1 MFSRVLVILSH
12 VSYPYGVIRQIEG
25 FPVYGV
31 AQPTIQGVKNV
42 LTSIYQKTP
51 NVLWINL
58 REEPFVYI
66 NGIPYVLRDTTVTL
80 RNLKS
85 FSGITPTTLEII
97 EKKLKNDVI
106 KELQIYNGK
115 ILLHTEIEN
124 GTIVP
129 IWEDCTPNAVLSL
142 NEAMELV
149 RREMLSS
156 SSTIE
161 EGSQD
166 ILPNGSRAVFNL
178 TYVRNP
184 QTAESTP
191 EATDLDSL
199 IRILKDVDLKTTSVV
214 LNCQI
219 GLGRSTLGTI
229 TTSLIMSWL
238 SKASTDSTSLS
249 PLIGTLNL
257 SAFVNYQ
264 VIHSLLRVVR
274 NGIECKRIVDQVIDK
289 CGKYINIRDIIEEC
303 RQQSETETDP
313 LQKAK
318 YREKGLLALERY
330 FWVILFQN
338 YLDQNPPG
346 VTFKNLVSFKEWL
359 AKHPEFETIR

>member
-1 MFSRVLVILSH
+1 MCRKID
-12 VSYPYGVIRQIEG
+12 G

-51 NVLWINL
+51 NILWINL
-58 REEPFVYI
+58 REEPFIYI

-85 FSGITPTTLEII
+85 FSGITPMSLEII
-97 EKKLKNDVI
+97 EKKLKKDVL
-106 KELQIYNGK
+106 KELQAYNGK
-115 ILLHTEIEN
+115 ILLHTEADN
-124 GTIVP
+124 GAVTP

-149 RREMLSS
+149 RKEMVANNDDSSSDASHDMLS
-156 SSTIE
+156 
-161 EGSQD
+161 
-166 ILPNGSRAVFNL
+166 NGNRAVYNL
-178 TYVRNP
+178 TYYRTP

-191 EATDLDSL
+191 ESSDLDAL

-229 TTSLIMSWL
+229 TTSLIMGWL
-238 SKASTDSTSLS
+238 SKASMSVREPSLLSLS
-249 PLIGTLNL
+249 NLNV
-257 SAFVNYQ
+257 FVNYQ

-274 NGIECKRIVDQVIDK
+274 NGIECKNIVDQVIDK
-289 CGKYINIRDIIEEC
+289 CGKFINIREVIEEC
-303 RQQSETETDP
+303 RQQSETEADP
-313 LQKAK
+313 VMKAMF
-318 YREKGLLALERY
+318 REKGLLALERY
-330 FWVILFQN
+330 FSVILFQN

-346 VTFKNLVSFKEWL
+346 VTFNQLTSFKEWL
-359 AKHPEFETIR
+359 SRHPEFDTIR